1 MRHLPST
8 KDDSDSSDEDLVFDS
23 KKEVNN
29 KSSSGRPPTSFIF
42 GTEKDKKKPS
52 SPISGS
58 KPPSSPN
65 KTSSNNRRPATNRGI
80 QRRSSNSFL
89 FDSNTSSNNHN
100 ISQPKRLS
108 LDEANTSS
116 FTKGTTSAKV
126 AGGSKER
133 ELRSSKRVNS
143 SMLKVNPRGGS
154 SIRRGGSMASF
165 TVPKGLTSDQ
175 LNSILHDS
183 SENVIGGS
191 SEHAGVR
198 GSFSKKKSCLSSSSL
213 EHGTGEEKSKRR
225 RSSDKMNRS
234 KSVRISTE
242 GNNNNSSSSD
252 DIFANSLSN
261 HNNRRDKLSRSKSA
275 RLSTE
280 SSGSF
285 NSGKP
290 SEIGKSL
297 NKRDKRNRR
306 PSVDDSNIIFDHEKT
321 SGLSSK
327 DIKQRRKDRARLI
340 KSTGCGDKEKEDSDN
355 DTPSDEDKDQDN
367 TASAAAVES
376 AVNIT
381 ADTTTTHE
389 ESVETEAGEVTSELD
404 SHLAKTKTYKPFQD
418 NTSKTKDSISKG
430 SGSGSKELKRK
441 ESNVSSGSSNTT
453 KKKKTVW
460 TSIKQRKWHCF
471 CCITLLFLLIIGTIV
486 GYVIIQAYNE
496 RSKVKSSTN
505 LDTIGETNIPSLS
518 PSTSMKPS
526 SQVTNV
532 PSVVPSSIP
541 SRYAIN
547 ISIAVIVQ
555 LDDQPEEIGF
565 TLKSID
571 NSTTYLE
578 RAVGSLSDMK
588 SEVFL
593 ESFDIPERTE
603 LLFTLEDTSDDGLC
617 PDKQSSN
624 CGYYK
629 VFSGTGDSKTTVI
642 SGELA
647 GAYTF
652 TVGKEDALQVAGVDP
667 NEYCKPC
674 PDGKDCG
681 RCAWCNADRAFQSD
695 TIFSYYCYEPHLEV
709 PKKCFIGEKRVQ
721 LHNSYVALSANCVSG
736 FKAWP
741 QLKVEETFETS
752 VCVEEVTCIKKFLPF
767 LEEPNC
773 QQELPG
779 AELVKETC
787 QDKVGG
793 SVFGY
798 DWGINAPREN
808 ECSTQ
813 SKFASS
819 LAQRC
824 CTDGVSYCSTFFE
837 NDLSEE
843 EDFITLTLHDGSSPP
858 PTPSPTA
865 SSTNNP
871 TLTNSPSFHGYLV
884 TVLIQLDDF
893 PQETGLMIQASTDD
907 DTNVTILERNFG
919 YYTESGELALEKV
932 QIPENTTAFITLTD
946 KEGDGMCCDNGSGNV
961 QVYSDQGSL
970 ILDESGIF
978 EFNMSQSFIVGEP
991 ETLSP
996 TASSAPTA
1004 SSPPT
1009 ANQFDIT
1016 IEIQLDQWASETG
1029 ASIQSKDGSETFYN
1043 FGSFEDWPAGLI
1055 VETIQLPSDIE
1066 VNLVVTDTKGDGFC
1080 CLYGDG
1086 YIKVYA
1092 GSVQVDS
1099 ALLVDKV
1106 ATFESMLSLPFRVG
1120 PPLPSRAPTSSGPT
1134 TSNHPTLGDVLV
1146 SVVLQLDRYSSETSW
1161 SIDSADG
1168 LTNYASK
1175 PVGYYEEQKSQQV
1188 VETVLLPQGYQYT
1201 FSIYDFMGD
1210 GIPGNGT
1217 YALYMGEY
1225 NANDNSANLLLNGT
1239 GEFGQGRAHKFIL
1252 GELKTPLLSSSETT
1266 PIASTSPPTEPL
1278 SSALPSI
1285 SPSFSPSI
1293 FSISDEPS
1301 LTPSS
1306 QIPTYSPSVNPSTT
1320 SPTKM
1325 TNIPTNKPTRRPTR
1339 GVAVTKK
1346 PTFTTSIEVT
1356 IKLDGS
1362 SSETGWNIALDAD
1375 ASNII
1380 INRPS
1385 GYYAG
1390 NDTLTI
1396 TETVILDSAETYR
1409 FTVFDTYGD
1418 GFCCNEGVGFYSI
1431 YHDGQLLVFREG
1443 DFEYSYSQTFTIE
1456 DENAPG
1462 DMIAM
1467 TKQVQMLRGAD
1478 QELESSSYH
1487 LKRQR
1492 KHHTQAIES
1501 ET

>member
-1 MRHLPST
+1 MRYLPST
-8 KDDSDSSDEDLVFDS
+8 KDDSDSSDEDLVFDNN
-23 KKEVNN
+23 KEINN
-29 KSSSGRPPTSFIF
+29 KSSTGRPPTSFIF
-42 GTEKDKKKPS
+42 GTEKKPP

-58 KPPSSPN
+58 KPIPSSPN
-65 KTSSNNRRPATNRGI
+65 KPPSNRRPGTNRGL

-100 ISQPKRLS
+100 ISLKKRLS
-108 LDEANTSS
+108 LDEANTNS

-126 AGGSKER
+126 GGGSKER

-183 SENVIGGS
+183 SENVVIGGG

-198 GSFSKKKSCLSSSSL
+198 GSFSKKKSGLSSSS

-234 KSVRISTE
+234 KSVRISATANE
-242 GNNNNSSSSD
+242 GNKNNSSSD

-280 SSGSF
+280 SSGSD
-285 NSGKP
+285 
-290 SEIGKSL
+290 IGKSL
-297 NKRDKRNRR
+297 SKRDKRNRR

-321 SGLSSK
+321 SRLSSK

-355 DTPSDEDKDQDN
+355 DIPSDEDKDQDN

-418 NTSKTKDSISKG
+418 TSKTKDSASKG
-430 SGSGSKELKRK
+430 SGSGSKDLKRK

-453 KKKKTVW
+453 KKKTVW
-460 TSIKQRKWHCF
+460 TSIKKRKWHCF

-486 GYVIIQAYNE
+486 GYVIVQAYNKQ
-496 RSKVKSSTN
+496 KVKSTAN
-505 LDTIGETNIPSLS
+505 LDAIGETNIPSLS

-532 PSVVPSSIP
+532 PSAVPSSIP

-555 LDDQPEEIGF
+555 LDDKPEEIGF

-617 PDKQSSN
+617 SDKQSSS

-629 VFSGTGDSKTTVI
+629 VFSGSGDSKTTVI

-721 LHNSYVALSANCVSG
+721 LHNSYVALSANCVIG

-779 AELVKETC
+779 SELVKETC
-787 QDKVGG
+787 QDKIGG
-793 SVFGY
+793 SAFGY

-808 ECSTQ
+808 ECSAQ

-824 CTDGVSYCSTFFE
+824 CSNGVSYCSTFFGS
-837 NDLSEE
+837 DLGEE
-843 EDFITLTLHDGSSPP
+843 EDFITLTLHDGSTPP

-865 SSTNNP
+865 ASTLYP

-893 PQETGLMIQASTDD
+893 PLETGLLIQASMDD
-907 DTNVTILERNFG
+907 DTNVTILERDFG

-932 QIPENTTAFITLTD
+932 QIPENTTAFITLKD

-970 ILDESGIF
+970 ILDESLIF
-978 EFNMSQSFIVGEP
+978 EYNMSRSFVVGEP

-1016 IEIQLDQWASETG
+1016 IVIQLDQWASETG

-1066 VNLVVTDTKGDGFC
+1066 VNLVVTDSKGDGFC

-1092 GSVQVDS
+1092 GSAQVDS
-1099 ALLVDKV
+1099 ALLVDEV

-1120 PPLPSRAPTSSGPT
+1120 PPVPSRAPASSGPT
-1134 TSNHPTLGDVLV
+1134 TSNHPTLGDVLL

-1188 VETVLLPQGYQYT
+1188 VETVLLPQGYKYT

-1225 NANDNSANLLLNGT
+1225 NANDNSAQILLNGT

-1252 GELKTPLLSSSETT
+1252 GELKTPLLSNGSETAVSETSSITST
-1266 PIASTSPPTEPL
+1266 PPPTEPS
-1278 SSALPSI
+1278 SSALPSV
-1285 SPSFSPSI
+1285 SPSYSPSNS
-1293 FSISDEPS
+1293 SISDEPS

-1320 SPTKM
+1320 SPTSKM
-1325 TNIPTNKPTRRPTR
+1325 TNAPTNNPTRRPTR

-1362 SSETGWNIALDAD
+1362 SSETGWNIALDKD
-1375 ASNII
+1375 ASDII

-1409 FTVFDTYGD
+1409 FTVFDILTETA
-1418 GFCCNEGVGFYSI
+1418 FVVMKAWAFIQSI
-1431 YHDGQLLVFREG
+1431 TMDNY
-1443 DFEYSYSQTFTIE
+1443 
-1456 DENAPG
+1456 
-1462 DMIAM
+1462 
-1467 TKQVQMLRGAD
+1467 
-1478 QELESSSYH
+1478 SSSEKETLSIRTPKH
-1487 LKRQR
+1487 LLLKMRMHPR
-1492 KHHTQAIES
+1492 RP
-1501 ET
+1501 